1 MSILRS
7 ASPALVSFLASLPPG
22 WRGGA
27 DLFQFTLSD
36 RVTNYCWTSWDVDLF
51 YDGQTYASKAPWL
64 TRSKW
69 NLANTMEV
77 PSLDIVMSAGGAGF
91 GSGGPIQQ
99 QIHDGLFDGAT
110 FLLSR
115 AYMQTPGDTAALGAL
130 ALFGGVVGQCV
141 IADSKITI
149 TAKGKNNLLD
159 QMAPRRVYQTTCN
172 HAFCDAGCTL
182 SAAAFTAAYTVGAG
196 ATAIFLPWAGAAPA
210 NPQNYTFGVVTFTGG
225 VCAGQQA
232 SIALGTSAG
241 LFLAYPLY
249 AVPAAGD
256 SFTAFQGCDKT
267 YDGGAAGPTTQSCT
281 ARGNT
286 QHYDGFDFVPPPDT
300 SY

>member
-7 ASPALVSFLASLPPG
+7 ASPALIAFLEALPPG
-22 WRGGA
+22 WKGGA
-27 DLFQFTLSD
+27 DLFQLTLQGGA
-36 RVTNYCWTSWDVDLF
+36 TNYCWTSWDSDLV
-51 YDGQTYASKAPWL
+51 YDGQIYVSKAPWL

-77 PSLDIVMSAGGAGF
+77 PSLDIYLDARATAF
-91 GSGGPIQQ
+91 GSGTQIQQ
-99 QIHDGLFDGAT
+99 QIHDGLLDGAA

-115 AYMQTPGDTAALGAL
+115 AYMESPGNTTALGAI
-130 ALFGGVVGQCV
+130 ALFGGVVGQTV
-141 IADSKITI
+141 VTGNKVTI

-159 QMAPRRVYQTTCN
+159 QMAPRRVYQTSCN

-182 SAAAFTAAYTVGAG
+182 SASAFTAGYTVGGG
-196 ATAIFLPWAGAAPA
+196 ATTTFIPWNGTAPG
-210 NPQNYTFGVVTFTGG
+210 NPQNYTYGVVTFTSG
-225 VCAGQQA
+225 VCDGTQA
-232 SIALGTSAG
+232 SIALGTGEG
-241 LFLAYPLY
+241 LFLAYPLD

-256 SFTAFQGCDKT
+256 SFSAFQGCDKT
-267 YDGGAAGPTTQSCT
+267 YNGGTSGPSTQSCT